1 MHQIFELEIYYR
13 HLFLRRS
20 QGDLQLAAP
29 LKDNIYLSTHI
40 AIPIPPP
47 IQRVAKPFL
56 TSLLII
62 S

>member
-1 MHQIFELEIYYR
+1 MFNSENHYQEK
-13 HLFLRRS
+13 LRKK
-20 QGDLQLAAP
+20 LLMITII
-29 LKDNIYLSTHI
+29 KDNLNYYLSTHI